1 MIQLQQRKVTLMIKS
16 FFASTKAL
24 AGKPSYKVFNSSG
37 TVVVTI
43 PYFMPSSVP
52 VLAESKINALGIAI
66 TRLFNVPSE
75 DLRSSRA
82 QPVPSGAGKVE
93 LRLVRLRYPYLDSS
107 ILAQY
112 VAVNAGKYNFLRMQ
126 KMMFNKVPATARG
139 ATQTCQPLA
148 VEVLPSQMTGVKV
161 ELAGRLTTQRSI
173 PRKTVENGHVGSF
186 TVRRELRANNTLKSS
201 LDFSQYASKNKLNAF
216 TIKV

>member
-1 MIQLQQRKVTLMIKS
+1 MIQLQQRPVTSVIQS

-24 AGKPSYKVFNSSG
+24 AGKPSYKVFTGSG

-66 TRLFNVPSE
+66 TRLFNVPGA
-75 DLRSSRA
+75 LAGRA
-82 QPVPSGAGKVE
+82 QPTVE

-126 KMMFNKVPATARG
+126 KMMFNKVPATALSLNKRG
-139 ATQTCQPLA
+139 ATQTD
-148 VEVLPSQMTGVKV
+148 VLPSIMTGVKV

-186 TVRRELRANNTLKSS
+186 TVNNTLKSS

>member
-1 MIQLQQRKVTLMIKS
+1 MIQLQQRSLEPKVTSMIKS

-24 AGKPSYKVFNSSG
+24 AGKPSYKVLNSSG

-66 TRLFNVPSE
+66 TRLFNVPG
-75 DLRSSRA
+75 RA
-82 QPVPSGAGKVE
+82 QPTVE

-186 TVRRELRANNTLKSS
+186 TVNNTLKSS

>member
-1 MIQLQQRKVTLMIKS
+1 MTSVIQS

-24 AGKPSYKVFNSSG
+24 AGKPSYKVLNSSG

-75 DLRSSRA
+75 NKRFSRA
-82 QPVPSGAGKVE
+82 QPTVE

-126 KMMFNKVPATARG
+126 KMMFNKVPATALKRG
-139 ATQTCQPLA
+139 ATQTN
-148 VEVLPSQMTGVKV
+148 VLPSQMTGVKV

-186 TVRRELRANNTLKSS
+186 TVNNTLKSS

>member
-1 MIQLQQRKVTLMIKS
+1 MIQLQQRSLEPKVTSMIKS

-24 AGKPSYKVFNSSG
+24 AGKPSYKVLNSSG

-66 TRLFNVPSE
+66 TRLFNVPG
-75 DLRSSRA
+75 RA
-82 QPVPSGAGKVE
+82 QPTVE

-139 ATQTCQPLA
+139 ASICGANTAAGLHPATQTCQPLA

-186 TVRRELRANNTLKSS
+186 TVNNTLKSS

>member
-1 MIQLQQRKVTLMIKS
+1 MIQLQQRKVTSMIQS

-66 TRLFNVPSE
+66 TRLFNVPG
-75 DLRSSRA
+75 RA
-82 QPVPSGAGKVE
+82 QPTVE

-186 TVRRELRANNTLKSS
+186 TVNNTLKSS